1 MKTWSINVKG
11 IVQGVYFRASTL
23 KKAQELDVKGWV
35 RNEADGSVNIQAQG
49 NKDKIEQLIKWLHQ
63 GPDRARVD
71 EVDIDKKRDIP
82 PFDDFRIL
90 R

>member
-23 KKAQELDVKGWV
+23 KKAQELGVKGWV
-35 RNEADGSVNIQAQG
+35 RNEADGSVSIEAQG
-49 NKDKIEQLIKWLHQ
+49 DKDKIDRFIEWLHQ

-71 EVDIDKKRDIP
+71 EVNVKWQENTP
-82 PFDDFRIL
+82 AFDDFKIL